1 MTTYA
6 HIATDDT
13 TEGLAE
19 VRAMRLIN
27 LTRLGLA

>member
-6 HIATDDT
+6 HIAT
-13 TEGLAE
+13 AE

-27 LTRLGLA
+27 LARLGLAYVEAS